1 MAITKPA
8 PPPIPASI
16 TEPTVPTSTVHTI
29 ATTCATAITPT
40 ITSCS
45 IKAISQLSPKFPFL
59 VPSISSKISSP
70 HCQSQCDST
79 YWIPELFLYHSDK
92 CILFFSSASQWLN
105 DAIVNGAQM
114 LLKQQADSS
123 YLGFQSTLLGKV
135 LQFKVVKREKPLV
148 QILHVNNHWVTATT
162 VDCASDEI
170 RIYDSLYNYISFNLK
185 QQICSFL
192 RPKEH
197 SIKFLSVDMQQQ
209 EDTNSC
215 GLFAIAVAT
224 ELVAGGSPTTCKW
237 DVEKM
242 RQHLKL
248 CFQKK
253 ELTEFPKYGE
263 RRVHPA
269 SQFKQVVKEKIH
281 CECRMPR
288 DPRNKEMIEC
298 VKCMQLFHKECCGV
312 GDLAERGKYWACSSC
327 K

>member
-1 MAITKPA
+1 
-8 PPPIPASI
+8 
-16 TEPTVPTSTVHTI
+16 
-29 ATTCATAITPT
+29 
-40 ITSCS
+40 
-45 IKAISQLSPKFPFL
+45 
-59 VPSISSKISSP
+59 
-70 HCQSQCDST
+70 
-79 YWIPELFLYHSDK
+79 
-92 CILFFSSASQWLN
+92 
-105 DAIVNGAQM
+105 
-114 LLKQQADSS
+114 
-123 YLGFQSTLLGKV
+123 
-135 LQFKVVKREKPLV
+135 
-148 QILHVNNHWVTATT
+148 
-162 VDCASDEI
+162 
-170 RIYDSLYNYISFNLK
+170 
-185 QQICSFL
+185 
-192 RPKEH
+192 
-197 SIKFLSVDMQQQ
+197 MQQQ

-253 ELTEFPKYGE
+253 ELTEFPKCGE